1 MSPSTTVRRAGV
13 VTASALALSLG
24 GAFTAGS
31 ATALT
36 ICPLGQILSNT
47 GKCVQKTVGS
57 VTSPAPTKSSSS
69 SGSSGGGINV
79 PLPSLP
85 LPKPTS
91 SGSGGSTGGGSGSGS
106 SGGGVT
112 LPNLPVVGNLPVV
125 KGLTGGTGGG
135 TTGSGGVGGGTLTG
149 PTVPGSS
156 TSTPPT
162 ANGTGAS
169 VPGST
174 PGAPATTD
182 DGLLSPASA
191 YLPTSGILGFSSF
204 GGTGAGTIPTSSN
217 LADIPSPLLANQP
230 ASQLAAVQAPLLAA
244 GEDAGKGG
252 TVLTAFGGYALPGL
266 LVVLATAVVGVVGAG
281 NVRVWQARM
290 AQRRG

>member
-13 VTASALALSLG
+13 VTASALALALG

-36 ICPLGQILSNT
+36 ICPVGQILSNT
-47 GKCVQKTVGS
+47 GKCVQQTLGS
-57 VTSPAPTKSSSS
+57 VTQPTPSKSAS
-69 SGSSGGGINV
+69 SGSGGGGINV
-79 PLPSLP
+79 PLPPVP
-85 LPKPTS
+85 LPKPTN

-106 SGGGVT
+106 SGGGLT
-112 LPNLPVVGNLPVV
+112 LPNLPVVGGLPVV
-125 KGLTGGTGGG
+125 KGLTGGSSGGSSGTGGL
-135 TTGSGGVGGGTLTG
+135 GGGTLTG
-149 PTVPGSS
+149 PTVPGGSS
-156 TSTPPT
+156 TGTPT
-162 ANGTGAS
+162 ADGTGSS

-174 PGAPATTD
+174 PGAPAIS

-204 GGTGAGTIPTSSN
+204 GGTGAGTIPTSST

-244 GEDAGKGG
+244 GDDAGKGG
-252 TVLTAFGGYALPGL
+252 TVLAAFGGYALPGL
-266 LVVLATAVVGVVGAG
+266 LVVLATAVVATVGAG
-281 NVRVWQARM
+281 NIRVWQARM